1 MFHLSGTENRCCITH
16 AERVAVRQN
25 VAERMSEEGW
35 KFALHY
41 YEVPHGEDTMQLSP
55 NRYVDITRMESR
67 EKA

>member
-1 MFHLSGTENRCCITH
+1 M
-16 AERVAVRQN
+16 RQN